1 MSKKIICIFVSL
13 MVLTITLNVYSHAPT
28 KIDIDFNNEDMV
40 LKVEVF
46 HPVPLPGNH
55 YIDKI
60 EVYLNDNLIIVQEF
74 DRQLTNKV
82 QKAGYFIFEA
92 KKDDVI
98 KVKAFCNKHGDK
110 TAHLVVKEKE

>member
-1 MSKKIICIFVSL
+1 VFKKKNLNFILLIVLIVSL
-13 MVLTITLNVYSHAPT
+13 KGYSHAPT
-28 KIDIDFNNEDMV
+28 KIDLNFNNEDKI
-40 LKVEVF
+40 LKVEVY
-46 HPVPLPGNH
+46 HPVLSSGNH
-55 YIDKI
+55 YIGKI

-74 DRQLTNKV
+74 KNQLTKKV

-110 TAHLVVKEKE
+110 TARLVVKEKR